1 MRITKLV
8 SVGLLVVLAISLGG
22 CASDKD
28 MARQI
33 QEQLNSLVPEEV
45 DYTPYLI
52 ELDKPKI
59 EKDTFYDYVVGS
71 FVNNSTVTFDYV
83 QIHIAI
89 YDKEGNQIDTV
100 WKTISDLLPGNIW
113 KYKAGLLTQDAYRAE
128 IVEIK
133 VDVWPWED

>member
-22 CASDKD
+22 CASEKD

-45 DYTPYLI
+45 DYIPYLV

-100 WKTISDLLPGNIW
+100 WETISDLLPGNIW

-133 VDVWPWED
+133 VDVWP

>member
-22 CASDKD
+22 CASKKD
-28 MARQI
+28 MVRQI

-45 DYTPYLI
+45 DYTPYLV

-100 WKTISDLLPGNIW
+100 WKSISDLLPGNIW

-128 IVEIK
+128 IVEMK

>member
-22 CASDKD
+22 CASEKD
-28 MARQI
+28 MERQI

-100 WKTISDLLPGNIW
+100 WETISDLLPGNIW

>member
-1 MRITKLV
+1 MKFSKLV
-8 SVGLLVVLAISLGG
+8 SVGLVLLIALSVVG
-22 CASDKD
+22 CTNQND
-28 MARQI
+28 MTKEI
-33 QEQLNSLVPEEV
+33 QNAFESLVPEEV
-45 DYTPYLI
+45 DYTPYLV

-100 WKTISDLLPGNIW
+100 WETISDLLPGNVW

-128 IVEIK
+128 ITEIK
-133 VDVWPWED
+133 VDVWN

>member
-8 SVGLLVVLAISLGG
+8 SVGLLVVLAISLSG
-22 CASDKD
+22 CVSEKG

-45 DYTPYLI
+45 DYTPYLV

-100 WKTISDLLPGNIW
+100 WKSISDLLPGNIW